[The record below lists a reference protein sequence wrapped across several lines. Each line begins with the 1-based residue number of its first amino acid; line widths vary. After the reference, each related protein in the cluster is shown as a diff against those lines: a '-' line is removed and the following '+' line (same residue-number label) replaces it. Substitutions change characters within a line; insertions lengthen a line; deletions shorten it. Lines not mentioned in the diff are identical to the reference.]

1 MKVSIV
7 LTSRESSRYPVI
19 PSSIER
25 RKRLRPY
32 SYRSLSVF
40 MTYASTVESIGAA

>member
-1 MKVSIV
+1 MKISIV
-7 LTSRESSRYPVI
+7 LTSRESLRYLVI

-32 SYRSLSVF
+32 SYHSLSIF
-40 MTYASTVESIGAA
+40 MTYTSTVESIGAT